1 MTEEERLR
9 RLAEKQAAKRP
20 MELVE
25 FNFTDEQRKE
35 MQDDIKRFNLPF

>member
-9 RLAEKQAAKRP
+9 LLAEKNAAKP
-20 MELVE
+20 MPKLVE
-25 FNFTDEQRKE
+25 FNFTGEERKE